1 MNVGILSMQRV
12 QNWGSFLQ
20 AFALKKTVEELGHE
34 CSFLDIK
41 KGVGLTEQE
50 VLAIKERCKIGV
62 SKRASDIISY
72 YLDRKLLAY
81 LKTKIHQRKFKKK
94 YNQEYLPILGV
105 DEHRYEDDKS
115 FDLVIIGSDEV
126 FNCTQPRATWGQTL
140 HLFGEGINAEKII
153 TYAASFGYTTIGDL
167 ERLGLK
173 ERIIKALE
181 KVSTFSVRDMNSY
194 LIIEQLTGKRP
205 ELCVDPAMMFD
216 FSSYMP
222 PKVPIKNYLIIYT
235 YQGRIADPKI
245 IKAIKDFAVLKNKTI
260 VSLSSY
266 YSWCDRSIIAD
277 TPFELLSYFANADYV
292 VTDTF
297 HGTAFS
303 IKYNRNFC
311 TMVRDTNAQKLESLL
326 NQFKLA
332 NRIVKIPTNIKCKLE
347 EGIDYTDA
355 NSILDEEAK
364 KAKAYLKEAIYL

>member
-1 MNVGILSMQRV
+1 MNVGILSMQRI

-20 AFALKKTVEELGHE
+20 SFALKKTVEELGHE

-50 VLAIKERCKIGV
+50 VLAIKKRCKIGV
-62 SKRASDIISY
+62 SKRASDFISY
-72 YLDRKLLAY
+72 CLNGKLFVC
-81 LKTKIHQRKFKKK
+81 LKSKIHLRRFKKK

-105 DEHRYEDDKS
+105 DEYRYEDDKS

-126 FNCTQPRATWGQTL
+126 FNCAQPCAKWGQTL
-140 HLFGEGINAEKII
+140 HLFGEGINAKKII

-194 LIIEQLTGKRP
+194 SIIEQLTGKRP

-222 PKVPIKNYLIIYT
+222 PKVPIKNYLIVYT
-235 YQGRIADPKI
+235 YQGRIVDPKI
-245 IKAIKDFAVLKNKTI
+245 IKAIKDFAILKNKTI

-266 YSWCDRSIIAD
+266 YSWCDQSIVAD

-297 HGTAFS
+297 HGTVFS

-311 TMVRDTNAQKLESLL
+311 TIVRDTNAQKLESLL

-332 NRIVKIPTNIKCKLE
+332 NRIVKIPADIKCKLE
-347 EGIDYTDA
+347 EGIDYTDT